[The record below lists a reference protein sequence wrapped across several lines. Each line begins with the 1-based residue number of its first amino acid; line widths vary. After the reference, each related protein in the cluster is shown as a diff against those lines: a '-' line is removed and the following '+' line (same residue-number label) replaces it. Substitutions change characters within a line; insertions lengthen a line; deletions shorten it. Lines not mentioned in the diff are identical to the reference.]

1 MTCEWRGR
9 SESGKNEE
17 ICNSTRTCLCYIV
30 IIALVVSFSALRC
43 RDIPHLLVYRK
54 PYKVLSWWAYQ
65 GIFAQQQKSR
75 QTPLEL
81 NLNCWSKHPT
91 LLTMQR
97 LLGLC
102 QTINQIFNS
111 ISIKLN
117 EKIFTLQVSD
127 DGFLYLLIATLIIS
141 SRFKNISREYAGVS
155 FINERK

>member
-1 MTCEWRGR
+1 MFMLYCYHRI
-9 SESGKNEE
+9 SGQFQ
-17 ICNSTRTCLCYIV
+17 CPT
-30 IIALVVSFSALRC
+30 
-43 RDIPHLLVYRK
+43 
-54 PYKVLSWWAYQ
+54 LSWYSTLAGLSKTIQ
-65 GIFAQQQKSR
+65 SLIMMGIPGNLSTTAKV
-75 QTPLEL
+75 QTNTSGTESEL
-81 NLNCWSKHPT
+81 LIKTSHPST
-91 LLTMQR
+91 PMQR